1 MNISLGIAEGP
12 GVARGKK
19 YIKINYEEK
28 KILLIF
34 VRPPGLPMSVHKN
47 FSPLGPTVWP
57 TIQSEHIYERLVL
70 LHGFTEKEFLNYFS
84 FFFTCQ
90 R

>member
-57 TIQSEHIYERLVL
+57 TIQSEHIQGVPHHIRPST
-70 LHGFTEKEFLNYFS
+70 GLNCDF
-84 FFFTCQ
+84 
-90 R
+90 RD